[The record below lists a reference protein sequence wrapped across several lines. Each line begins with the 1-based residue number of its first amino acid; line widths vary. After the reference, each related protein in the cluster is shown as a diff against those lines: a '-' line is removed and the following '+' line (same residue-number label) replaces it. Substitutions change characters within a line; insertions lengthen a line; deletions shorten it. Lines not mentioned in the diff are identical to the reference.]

1 MSRRVTSSGLD
12 RRRRS
17 ATLTHC
23 FRLRGVCHDAFY
35 CSFCECPVAGGCQST
50 VQTQAT
56 FNSDEA
62 SFIKK
67 NGKGAITGHAFLK
80 RKSGTN
86 VYASGEIVR
95 LTRVT
100 AYSRERFTRL
110 YNGRRFVA
118 ALSIPK
124 VDVDPTYGSFT
135 RTAKTDHI
143 GRFRFENVAPG
154 SYYVSS
160 QVTSRER
167 GEYLPSGG
175 AIFEEV
181 TITGKESEAVDVV
194 LSGH

>member
-1 MSRRVTSSGLD
+1 MMRFIALFA
-12 RRRRS
+12 S
-17 ATLTHC
+17 AL
-23 FRLRGVCHDAFY
+23 LL
-35 CSFCECPVAGGCQST
+35 GGCQST

-56 FNSDEA
+56 FNPDEA

-67 NGKGAITGHAFLK
+67 DGKSVIAGHAFLK

-95 LTRVT
+95 LTPVT
-100 AYSRERFTRL
+100 SYSRERFARL
-110 YNGRRFVA
+110 YNGRKFVS

-124 VDVDPTYGSFT
+124 VDVDPTYASYT
-135 RTAKTDHI
+135 RTAKTDHM
-143 GRFRFENVAPG
+143 GRFRFENLAPG

-160 QVTSRER
+160 QVTWRER

-175 AIFEEV
+175 AMFEEV
-181 TITGKESEAVDVV
+181 KITGKEAEPVDVV